1 MSHPTCSLGRAMGSV
16 QPTHQI
22 CQTPMETVLSQGLP
36 SPHPSS
42 FQDGLSGRQLLCL
55 YGVGEGHLALDLDF
69 GQHRRVRGILP
80 SRPPVAVSSK
90 TRMTPGAGGRAVGG
104 ERGRT

>member
-42 FQDGLSGRQLLCL
+42 FQDGLLGKQLCVFMGLGRDIWPLIWTL
-55 YGVGEGHLALDLDF
+55 VSTEG
-69 GQHRRVRGILP
+69 
-80 SRPPVAVSSK
+80 
-90 TRMTPGAGGRAVGG
+90 
-104 ERGRT
+104 